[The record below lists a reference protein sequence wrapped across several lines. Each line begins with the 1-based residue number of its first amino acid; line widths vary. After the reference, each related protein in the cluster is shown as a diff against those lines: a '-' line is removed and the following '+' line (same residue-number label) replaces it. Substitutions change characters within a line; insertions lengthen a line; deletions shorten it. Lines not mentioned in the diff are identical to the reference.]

1 MLPVEAARAAAI
13 SGRKPPNQP
22 FPKWY
27 GIDSDVYRMRAGKN
41 STRNAAIGPY
51 TIVT

>member
-1 MLPVEAARAAAI
+1 M
-13 SGRKPPNQP
+13 PPNQP
-22 FPKWY
+22 LPMWY
-27 GIDSDVYRMRAGKN
+27 GSDIEVYRMFAGKS